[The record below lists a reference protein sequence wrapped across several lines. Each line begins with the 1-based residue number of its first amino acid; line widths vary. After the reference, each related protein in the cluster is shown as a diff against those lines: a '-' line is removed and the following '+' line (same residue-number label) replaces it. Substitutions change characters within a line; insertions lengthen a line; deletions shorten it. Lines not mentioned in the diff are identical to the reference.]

1 MSLKFDSICSWI
13 KVDSWYVYTSVTYP
27 PRCLCCSQV
36 CGHASARKAMLQMH
50 LRQHTGEK
58 PYGCTLCE
66 YRTGD
71 HNSLR
76 RHTMRHTGQRP
87 YRCPH
92 CDYSSIQ
99 SSSYKNHLLSKHP
112 GMQGLFSCTQC
123 SFRTVSQEGF
133 LQHVSDHKN
142 GLISSAPSEGN

>member
-1 MSLKFDSICSWI
+1 
-13 KVDSWYVYTSVTYP
+13 
-27 PRCLCCSQV
+27 
-36 CGHASARKAMLQMH
+36 MLQMH

-92 CDYSSIQ
+92 CDYSAIQ
-99 SSSYKNHLLSKHP
+99 SNSYKNHLRSKHP

-142 GLISSAPSEGN
+142 GLISSTPSEGTQQFLCLEWSKENGSNFLFCMTSCCRSTASRLPSFLD

>member
-1 MSLKFDSICSWI
+1 MLF
-13 KVDSWYVYTSVTYP
+13 
-27 PRCLCCSQV
+27 CLYIIWQV

-92 CDYSSIQ
+92 CDYSAIQ
-99 SSSYKNHLLSKHP
+99 SNSYKNHLRSKHP

-142 GLISSAPSEGN
+142 GLISSTPSEGIYNVYTFSAN

>member
-1 MSLKFDSICSWI
+1 MSPTLHINDI
-13 KVDSWYVYTSVTYP
+13 KIKIHCIV
-27 PRCLCCSQV
+27 LQV

-76 RHTMRHTGQRP
+76 RHNMRHTGQRP
-87 YRCPH
+87 YHCPH
-92 CDYSSIQ
+92 CDYSAIQ
-99 SSSYKNHLLSKHP
+99 SISYKNHLRRKHP

-142 GLISSAPSEGN
+142 GLISSSPSEGSYNFYIINTN